1 MRKRIALFTSMA
13 LMAMAL
19 PAFAET
25 ALQPAPAQ
33 TPASDK
39 VRVDYIV
46 YTDEE
51 DYVHDYIYYVVSYS
65 PQTNMYWATSM
76 DGKKNLW
83 FHASEITSGPL
94 SANDNFKATFNKD
107 GQLLSLEK
115 YVFE

>member
-1 MRKRIALFTSMA
+1 MRKFMALLTSMA
-13 LMAMAL
+13 IMAMAL

-25 ALQPAPAQ
+25 APQPEQEPV
-33 TPASDK
+33 SDK

-65 PQTNMYWATSM
+65 PEGNTYWATSM
-76 DGKKNLW
+76 DGHKHLW
-83 FHASEITSGPL
+83 FHASENTGAHL
-94 SANDNFKATFNKD
+94 NVNDNFKATFNKD
-107 GQLLSLEK
+107 GQLLGIEK